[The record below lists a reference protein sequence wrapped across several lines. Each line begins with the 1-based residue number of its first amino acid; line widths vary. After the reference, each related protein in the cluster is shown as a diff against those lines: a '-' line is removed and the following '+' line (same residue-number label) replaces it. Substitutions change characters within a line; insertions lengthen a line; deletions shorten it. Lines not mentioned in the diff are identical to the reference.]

1 MATWDPSC
9 FDADITG
16 GQDVA
21 TIRCLEPLFANVVT
35 SIMALAGIGLF
46 IMLIM
51 SGYSYLFS
59 GGDPKKLEQAK
70 NTLTFAIMGLVVMVT
85 SFLILRTIQ
94 AFTGVNLTTFSIKI
108 F

>member
-1 MATWDPSC
+1 M
-9 FDADITG
+9 
-16 GQDVA
+16 A